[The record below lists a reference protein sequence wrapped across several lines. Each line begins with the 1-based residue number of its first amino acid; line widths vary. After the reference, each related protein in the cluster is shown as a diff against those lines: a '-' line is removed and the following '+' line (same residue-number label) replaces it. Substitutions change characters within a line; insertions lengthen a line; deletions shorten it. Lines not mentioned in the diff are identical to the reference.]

1 MKDKSILS
9 SIGIILFFILT
20 AIDKFILE
28 LPDIIYIL
36 VGIISIALIIIGFL
50 CDKKKQPTKKKIKT
64 ILLAFLI
71 TFLLTLVYINP
82 FYLYR
87 NYQVIKH
94 IENITNKEQIEIKEL
109 IPFDFDR
116 IYVAYPYTAKE
127 QIEKDIKIKSRY
139 IKDNNVNDDY
149 QEIIIIK
156 DNKVISSFLVSLS
169 NDNFTIQPMSS
180 NIIENKNDHIFSIY
194 KDGKKYHFNEY
205 PKNQEMSYR
214 NITFTMLG
222 TWYEEDNEDDYK
234 FYYLDDPGNND
245 YMTLKELSK
254 FKEKEYKKDLD
265 IIEEKNL
272 TNQYYEIFYYKVKI
286 DETHIEQR
294 IIIKGDSIYEFSLS
308 SEKERAPKYYKE
320 LLNII
325 DSINIK

>member
-1 MKDKSILS
+1 
-9 SIGIILFFILT
+9 
-20 AIDKFILE
+20 
-28 LPDIIYIL
+28 
-36 VGIISIALIIIGFL
+36 
-50 CDKKKQPTKKKIKT
+50 
-64 ILLAFLI
+64 
-71 TFLLTLVYINP
+71 
-82 FYLYR
+82 
-87 NYQVIKH
+87 
-94 IENITNKEQIEIKEL
+94 
-109 IPFDFDR
+109 
-116 IYVAYPYTAKE
+116 
-127 QIEKDIKIKSRY
+127 
-139 IKDNNVNDDY
+139 
-149 QEIIIIK
+149 
-156 DNKVISSFLVSLS
+156 
-169 NDNFTIQPMSS
+169 MSS

-214 NITFTMLG
+214 NITFTMPG

-245 YMTLKELSK
+245 HMTLKELSK
-254 FKEKEYKKDLD
+254 FKEKDYKKDFE

-294 IIIKGDSIYEFSLS
+294 AIIKGDSIYEFSLS